1 MDQND
6 RDWEKELSAS
16 PLQGRGFDDRLRRR
30 IEEQLDRKQKQG
42 RRWIWPAAGFCGVL
56 GLSLFV
62 LLANPL
68 GWGMEQKLET
78 AAAVHSAAQPL
89 PVPGPE
95 ETAASIQ
102 VKTGVLIGLR
112 QDYAISTQNGELG
125 KQASSSYRTLMLAP
139 VNGQVS
145 VAAEGSGIL
154 VPFGMKFWKID
165 AITYSTD
172 TDKIHYLTVHP
183 ADKEPQAHTFIDNR
197 EEKVL
202 HSEKLL
208 FAGNQYLS
216 VAEEEKVLV
225 GDRSAS
231 ASTVWVRKLNQ
242 MPERPAILLGSGGLT
257 TPAESNVSI
266 EDIFGEGA
274 SQVLAGLSLP
284 AAGKQ
289 REVQVSSGSSA
300 SLTPSSTEIRP
311 SIDNYN
317 WAITRQPGRWV
328 AQVARPSTPV
338 ADTALEAELSANYS
352 LVDYPA
358 ALPETVTSH
367 DKVSGTWGQIK
378 ALQPGATDLLFSPL
392 EDLLIVRTD
401 KELVLYA
408 PGANIENS
416 KPLLNVELG
425 PGEQLV
431 SAQWATG
438 SYVPDWIAKARKY
451 LQGTE

>member
-6 RDWEKELSAS
+6 RDWEKELSSS

-42 RRWIWPAAGFCGVL
+42 RRWIWPAAGFCGAL

-78 AAAVHSAAQPL
+78 AATVHGASQPL
-89 PVPGPE
+89 PVSDPE
-95 ETAASIQ
+95 ENAAPVQ

-165 AITYSTD
+165 AVTYSTD
-172 TDKIHYLTVHP
+172 TDKIHYLSVHP
-183 ADKEPQAHTFIDNR
+183 ADKEPQAPTFRDNP
-197 EEKVL
+197 EEKVQ

-216 VAEEEKVLV
+216 VAEEEKMLV
-225 GDRSAS
+225 GDQSAS

-242 MPERPAILLGSGGLT
+242 MPERPALLLGSGGLAG
-257 TPAESNVSI
+257 PPEGNVSI

-274 SQVLAGLSLP
+274 RQVLAGLSLP

-289 REVQVSSGSSA
+289 RQVQVSSGSTA
-300 SLTPSSTEIRP
+300 SVAPSSTEIRP
-311 SIDNYN
+311 SSHN
-317 WAITRQPGRWV
+317 WAIIRQPGRWV
-328 AQVARPSTPV
+328 AQVARLSSPV
-338 ADTALEAELSANYS
+338 ADTALEAEPTADYS

-378 ALQPGATDLLFSPL
+378 ALQPGATDLLYSPL